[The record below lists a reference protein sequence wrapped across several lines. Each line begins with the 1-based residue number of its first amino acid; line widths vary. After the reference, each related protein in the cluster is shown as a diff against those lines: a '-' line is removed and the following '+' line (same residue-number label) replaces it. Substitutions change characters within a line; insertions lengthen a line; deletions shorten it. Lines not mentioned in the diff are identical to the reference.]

1 MIFFFFVIPGY
12 RHLPNVDETECRAI
26 CLLEENCVA
35 IQFTFRGGCKLLDT
49 KGKFQVLTANAK
61 LSKTVVFL
69 PRLQREKK
77 NFILYQ
83 LKVKANQQRRNEL
96 KASNSTQCAS
106 SCSKDAFC
114 QAFVICKPE
123 HRNWCENA
131 KGNCLLYSKQQIT
144 AVEKDMHSEMHFVWK
159 NYTQVTE
166 T

>member
-1 MIFFFFVIPGY
+1 MSIMLFFLGY

-35 IQFTFRGGCKLLDT
+35 VQFTFRRGCKLLDT
-49 KGKFQVLTANAK
+49 KGKFQVLTDNAK

-83 LKVKANQQRRNEL
+83 LKVKANQQRRAEL
-96 KASNSTQCAS
+96 KASNNTQCAS

-114 QAFVICKPE
+114 QAFVMCKPAQGS
-123 HRNWCENA
+123 WCEKA

-144 AVEKDMHSEMHFVWK
+144 AVEKDSDSELHFVWK